1 MIFAKFSSSPMK
13 IFIYPR
19 SECSGSR
26 GSSFPESMEPLHYV
40 IWVDGREYPGTAGSP
55 YTSRN
60 PMCRVHSPQILD
72 IDSMAPMFTKYAIH
86 FSCNQRK
93 GASRHA
99 TFTPLCSLNL
109 LLDGEGSI
117 VIVINLIILVLW
129 IGTGFPKA

>member
-1 MIFAKFSSSPMK
+1 MK

-60 PMCRVHSPQILD
+60 PM
-72 IDSMAPMFTKYAIH
+72 
-86 FSCNQRK
+86 
-93 GASRHA
+93 
-99 TFTPLCSLNL
+99 NL
-109 LLDGEGSI
+109 LLDGEVSI
-117 VIVINLIILVLW
+117 VIAINLIILVLW